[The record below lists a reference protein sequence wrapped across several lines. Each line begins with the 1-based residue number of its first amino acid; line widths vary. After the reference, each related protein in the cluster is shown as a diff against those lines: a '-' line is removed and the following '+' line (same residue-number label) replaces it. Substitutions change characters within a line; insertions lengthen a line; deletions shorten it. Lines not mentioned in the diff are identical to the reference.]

1 MKSKV
6 VESRPRPKPAAAPA
20 ADMCPRGRRI
30 IDMSESEEVATAVK
44 AAFMVIFYT
53 LKGGNDSYFNE
64 QLEIAE
70 LKYQQAL
77 KRLKRAYPEHFCGWG
92 LASAKNMC
100 NWAVDLEKRGFP
112 IAAAQQAAKALG
124 LKTRESADCM
134 PGCACA
140 GCA

>member
-1 MKSKV
+1 M
-6 VESRPRPKPAAAPA
+6 PAGSQ
-20 ADMCPRGRRI
+20 DHRHVR
-30 IDMSESEEVATAVK
+30 V
-44 AAFMVIFYT
+44 
-53 LKGGNDSYFNE
+53 GGGGDGCEGGVLGHLLHLEGQQRYSYFNE
-64 QLEIAE
+64 NLEVAE

-77 KRLKRAYPEHFCGWG
+77 KRLKRAYPEDFCGWG
-92 LASAKNMC
+92 TKSAEYMAA
-100 NWAVDLEKRGFP
+100 WAVDLEKGGFP